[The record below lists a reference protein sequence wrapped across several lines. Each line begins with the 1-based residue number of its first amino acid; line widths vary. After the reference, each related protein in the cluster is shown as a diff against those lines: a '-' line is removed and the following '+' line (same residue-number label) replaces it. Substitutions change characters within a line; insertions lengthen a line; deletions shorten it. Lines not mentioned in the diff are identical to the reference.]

1 MQIKHSKILDGYNLV
16 IVYPDDREYSTLKTL
31 FDTYGLAV
39 TNTKSNI
46 IYVDGGGF
54 DENNFDNVG
63 INEITGGKRSRR
75 RGRRGNNAKSKRR
88 SKK

>member
-1 MQIKHSKILDGYNLV
+1 MNLSQGQIGGIVASIV
-16 IVYPDDREYSTLKTL
+16 IVGGSLVWLMSGSKESPVELK
-31 FDTYGLAV
+31 GV
-39 TNTKSNI
+39 SN
-46 IYVDGGGF
+46 DSEGWKM
-54 DENNFDNVG
+54 DNNSNENNFDNVG